1 MKKIKDSQKTM
12 TILNKAVAFF
22 QIARRFRG
30 TTKLQNQGHTFLI
43 ILLLLDN
50 PYDVVM
56 DTNKELNLS
65 NTQSHISTNAS
76 KLCQ

>member
-12 TILNKAVAFF
+12 TILNKAEAFF
-22 QIARRFRG
+22 FNSKKVSRYN
-30 TTKLQNQGHTFLI
+30 KLQNQGHTFLI

-56 DTNKELNLS
+56 DTNKELNLR

>member
-1 MKKIKDSQKTM
+1 MKKTKDSQKTM
-12 TILNKAVAFF
+12 TILNKAVAFLNSKKVS
-22 QIARRFRG
+22 RYN
-30 TTKLQNQGHTFLI
+30 KLQNQGHTFLI

-56 DTNKELNLS
+56 DTNKELKLS

>member
-1 MKKIKDSQKTM
+1 MKKFKDSKKTM
-12 TILNKAVAFF
+12 TILIKAVAFF
-22 QIARRFRG
+22 LNSKKVSRYN
-30 TTKLQNQGHTFLI
+30 KLLNQGHTFLI

-50 PYDVVM
+50 PYDAVM

-65 NTQSHISTNAS
+65 NLQSHISTNAS

>member
-1 MKKIKDSQKTM
+1 M

-22 QIARRFRG
+22 LNSKKVSRYN
-30 TTKLQNQGHTFLI
+30 KLQNQGHTFLI

-65 NTQSHISTNAS
+65 NTQSHISTNAG
-76 KLCQ
+76 KLYQ

>member
-22 QIARRFRG
+22 KQQEGFEVQ
-30 TTKLQNQGHTFLI
+30 LQNQGHTFLI
-43 ILLLLDN
+43 ILLLLEN
-50 PYDVVM
+50 PYDAVV

-65 NTQSHISTNAS
+65 NLQSHISTNAS
-76 KLCQ
+76 KLSQ

>member
-22 QIARRFRG
+22 LNSKKVSRYN
-30 TTKLQNQGHTFLI
+30 KLQNQGHTFLI

-76 KLCQ
+76 KLSQ